1 VGEEKMTPMETA
13 WLVLKYEGGF
23 FTQPPAMEMDEEKI
37 AEYEKGRDRS
47 GRYPAFFG
55 DDYSNALYQQEEVA
69 ALNEAIRQ
77 ELRRQ
82 MDAKSG
88 FHFGEFDSGFMP
100 DASPMMRMREHNFPK
115 AGEPFVPTG
124 AKGTFVM
131 RPYRG
136 ADHIKKPLPIRAPVI
151 RSRRDPE
158 YNLNMKNRFDPD
170 GGEFIGE

>member
-1 VGEEKMTPMETA
+1 MTPIDKA

-37 AEYEKGRDRS
+37 ADYEKRRDK
-47 GRYPAFFG
+47 GGPYPAFFG

-77 ELRRQ
+77 ELKRQ

-100 DASPMMRMREHNFPK
+100 DASPMMQMREHNFPK

-136 ADHIKKPLPIRAPVI
+136 ADHMQGPLPIRAPVI
-151 RSRRDPE
+151 RSRFTPE
-158 YNLNMKNRFDPD
+158 YNLNMKNLFDPD